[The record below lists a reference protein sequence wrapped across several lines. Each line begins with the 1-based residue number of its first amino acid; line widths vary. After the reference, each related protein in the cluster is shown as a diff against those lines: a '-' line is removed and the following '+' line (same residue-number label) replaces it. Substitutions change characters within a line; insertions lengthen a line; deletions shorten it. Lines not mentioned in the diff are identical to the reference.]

1 MPTYHFKQYHELL
14 NSKLSQIDSLDRV
27 EFIAPTVFDDHVEAR
42 YRYSHLKVVHN
53 PADRFFTIAAFFKAD
68 LDHPVSIKGF
78 FGEFTNSYNTPNP
91 THDMTLASD
100 RQILSYFRSTTEE
113 FVIQNNL
120 VQDIV
125 RVLTAFSTTRYQ
137 YMLDVTEPFAS
148 IEPNSVNVYL
158 GTMYFK
164 SVQRAERQTRQN
176 LFSLNYRTYSSPN
189 NFVIDL
195 SELPTVCDLDM
206 YVRRNLDRLIHQRMD
221 NTVTPTMWRN
231 LDFVRYMLTEEF
243 VLDIKTQST
252 NHRTDDS
259 SVALSQLLFVTNA
272 MSQSWAP
279 VLQSKFISLDAIKRH
294 LDKKFYACPI
304 MTTVVDTEIVP
315 VIGALTSN
323 PSHYSI
329 NTMHLID
336 GLTKPISG
344 LALDH
349 FSKCIR
355 TEECSN
361 CGSFDQ
367 KSLHHFALELQYSP
381 YYSVLAEL
389 FDGTNSPHRAAVHGL
404 NEPIVYIPRAV
415 TSLYAI
421 ARTMYSEEEPSYYCS
436 SCDRGEDEDDNY
448 EDEYEYR
455 ETALSSDA
463 TASLE
468 AIATEYGKTTQSY
481 GNTVIFR
488 TAGDSLDKSNLYQ
501 YEVGA
506 YDSAPNLVF
515 VHGNDIARTKLYMG
529 LEWEIDHG
537 GEKHAKAI
545 AINSALSGNER
556 YSWTMSDGSLSEG
569 IEIATMP
576 ATLDAH
582 TNALNWSMACKVATA
597 LGYRGHDTSTA
608 GIHVHINRNFFSDD
622 PKLQMYRASLMALV
636 MERNWND
643 FVKFSRRR
651 YNRLDQWAKKKDVA
665 VRNYEDSD
673 MDLLID
679 KTKLEYNNGD
689 KYLALNMNHL
699 KTFELRIFRSTT
711 KPESILATLQFV
723 SNLAHFCKYNGLKRA
738 QTTTMQDIIDYHK
751 YPELTQYWNEN
762 KNRTVEE

>member
-27 EFIAPTVFDDHVEAR
+27 EFLAPTVFDDHVEAR
-42 YRYSHLKVVHN
+42 YQYSHLKVVHN
-53 PADRFFTIAAFFKAD
+53 PADRFYSVVAFFKAD

-91 THDMTLASD
+91 SFDMTLASD

-113 FVIQNNL
+113 FVVQHNLIQD
-120 VQDIV
+120 VV

-137 YMLDVTEPFAS
+137 YMLDVTEPFAT

-164 SVQRAERQTRQN
+164 SIQRAERQNRQH
-176 LFSLNYRTYSSPN
+176 LFSLSYRTYN
-189 NFVIDL
+189 NGSDSAIDL
-195 SELPTVCDLDM
+195 SELPTVCDLDL
-206 YVRRNLDRLIHQRMD
+206 YVRRNLDRLIRQRVE
-221 NTVTPTMWRN
+221 NSITPTLWRN
-231 LDFVRYMLTEEF
+231 LDFVRYMLTEEL
-243 VLDIKTQST
+243 VIDIKTQST
-252 NHRTDDS
+252 DYRTDDS
-259 SVALSQLLFVTNA
+259 SVALSQLLFVSNA

-279 VLQSKFISLDAIKRH
+279 VLRNKFISLDTIKRH
-294 LDKKFYACPI
+294 LDNKFYACPI
-304 MTTVVDTEIVP
+304 VTTAVDTEIVP

-323 PSHYSI
+323 PSWYST
-329 NTMHLID
+329 NSMHLID

-344 LALDH
+344 IALEQ
-349 FSKCIR
+349 FAKSIR
-355 TEECSN
+355 VDECSN
-361 CGSFDQ
+361 CGSFEHKNRQ
-367 KSLHHFALELQYSP
+367 HFALELKHEP
-381 YYSVLAEL
+381 YYSMLAEL
-389 FDGTNSPHRAAVHGL
+389 FDGTNSAHRAAVHGL
-404 NEPIVYIPRAV
+404 NEPIVFIPQAV
-415 TSLYAI
+415 SNLFNIALSLYP
-421 ARTMYSEEEPSYYCS
+421 MDEPSYYCS
-436 SCDRGEDEDDNY
+436 TCDRGEDEDYHD
-448 EDEYEYR
+448 DDYEYR

-501 YEVGA
+501 YEVNS
-506 YDSAPNLVF
+506 YDFGPSLTF
-515 VHGNDIARTKLYMG
+515 LHGNDIARTKLYMG
-529 LEWEIDHG
+529 LEWELDHG

-622 PKLQMYRASLMALV
+622 PKLQMYRASLMALI
-636 MERNWND
+636 MERNWDD
-643 FVKFSRRR
+643 FAKFSRRR

-665 VRNYEDSD
+665 TRNYEDTD

-679 KTKLEYNNGD
+679 KTKQQYNNGD
-689 KYLALNMNHL
+689 KYLALNMNRV

-711 KPESILATLQFV
+711 KPDSILATLQFV

-738 QTTTMQDIIDYHK
+738 QTATMQDIIDYHK
-751 YPELTQYWNEN
+751 YPELTTYWNEN
-762 KNRTVEE
+762 KNRTVQD